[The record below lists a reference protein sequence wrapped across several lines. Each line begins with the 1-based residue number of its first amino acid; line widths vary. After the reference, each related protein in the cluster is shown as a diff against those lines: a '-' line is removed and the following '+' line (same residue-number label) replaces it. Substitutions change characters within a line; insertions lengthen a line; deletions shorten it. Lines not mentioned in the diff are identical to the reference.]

1 MSLYVLDT
9 DHVTLHQR
17 NHPQV
22 IAKLQTCVPE
32 EVSVTVITLEE
43 QMRGR
48 LAQLRRPG
56 YDLTLVYDQLIA
68 TAKYFCGLIIL
79 PFDAAAQQQFR

>member
-1 MSLYVLDT
+1 MSRYILDT

-22 IAKLQTCVPE
+22 IARLQTIAPE
-32 EVSVTVITLEE
+32 AVATTVVTVEE

-48 LAQLRRPG
+48 LAQLKQGRV
-56 YDLTLVYDQLIA
+56 DLPLVYDQLQA
-68 TAKYFCGLIIL
+68 TVAYFCNLTIL
-79 PFDAAAQQQFR
+79 PFDAEA